1 MSEIVIRR
9 AFLRDFISCTECIQ
23 FFTPKKVDKN
33 GHSYRMSTM
42 SSLDKYDKHA
52 LKAFIESHRCQR
64 GEGGAKASMCGTEQI
79 KGSFYVPDEDYDEFL
94 DLMHDYLFVKKGR
107 PINFVE
113 QPILGSPKP
122 ILVDMDFKFALDSNL
137 THQFDETHTRAFV
150 GRLLD
155 GLKYFFDLPDRPLRF
170 FVSSRPQA
178 YKETTK
184 DGSIAKVKDG
194 IHIQC
199 PDMCIPNEKQ
209 AVLRNWLLQQ
219 KAIDTA
225 FDGVEYVNDDPSDI
239 YDEALTRKQGWFFHG
254 ESKMTQPAYKIDSVF
269 VYDTSTETFSE
280 EDPKK
285 YTNRELMTLL
295 SIRYKLHPDTHPVL
309 TEREDEYQRLLPA
322 KLTSPVVAN
331 ATSITSPTTASQQNA
346 IYIPEAHD
354 EEEIIICKRL
364 AIECL
369 SAKRATDYK
378 TWIETGWCLSNI
390 DHSDEMFQ
398 VWVSF
403 SMKSPKA
410 GETDWAK
417 YKRSWSSGFSRN
429 SAGAKLT
436 IKSLHYWAREDAPE
450 KYKEIIEDDTI
461 RYVQFRVNDTH
472 HHCARILQRMY
483 KQNFCASIENRKIAW
498 YIFDEKMHTWRHI
511 NQGMELREKLSFEVA
526 ALVIAAR
533 ERLKK
538 KGQDE
543 MAETNPDKWF
553 DQWIHSPDG
562 ERFKMLTK
570 LETHLYSSDFKNCVM
585 KEAAEL
591 FSEEDFT
598 QRLNLNQYLIPCQN
612 GVIDLRTEVEE
623 PDGSVSTKIA
633 FRPGKPDDFMS
644 FMVGR
649 NVGDMGN
656 NRSIYYTPYNAE
668 DPMQIELMDF
678 LKKIFTKDDLLWYV
692 IRLMASCLEGANRE
706 QCYYTFIGVGGNG
719 KSKLVDLM
727 RFTFGDFSSSLQATA
742 LTRKRP
748 DSGAANP
755 DIVAI
760 KNKRFIYL
768 QEPDDKEPLNTSRM
782 KQFSG
787 EDVVEARGLFEDQ
800 QRFRITGK
808 LFMMCNRYPPI
819 HSMDKGTWRRIR
831 VITFGSEFVENSD
844 PRLKNGTKNIFARDK
859 DLDRKLMRWRE
870 AWLSLLVHVY
880 ETQYM
885 VRGLEPIPE
894 SVLEQSNKYKES
906 FDMYGKFKAERMV
919 DFRNPKQKLTEFGDE
934 EATIKDMTRAYTK
947 WTKANEG
954 ILSGNK
960 LSKQELQNRLDEDFG
975 TLQVGVY
982 KRVKVFDDEDDMA
995 VFVRDRSEELSPP
1008 LTHT

>member
-1 MSEIVIRR
+1 
-9 AFLRDFISCTECIQ
+9 
-23 FFTPKKVDKN
+23 
-33 GHSYRMSTM
+33 MSTM
-42 SSLDKYDKHA
+42 SSLDKY
-52 LKAFIESHRCQR
+52 ESHGLKKFIDERRCKG
-64 GEGGAKASMCGTEQI
+64 GEGGSKASLCRITKGNA
-79 KGSFYVPDEDYDEFL
+79 GSFYVADEDYEKFL
-94 DLMHDYLFVKKGR
+94 DLMHDYLFIKKGR

-113 QPILGSPKP
+113 QPVLGAPKP
-122 ILVDMDFKFALDSNL
+122 VLVDMDFKYAIDSTL
-137 THQFDETHTRAFV
+137 SHQFDESHTRAFV
-150 GRLLD
+150 GHLVD
-155 GLKYFFDLPDRPLRF
+155 GLKYFFELPDRPLRF

-178 YKETTK
+178 YQEN
-184 DGSIAKVKDG
+184 GKVKDG

-209 AVLRNWLLQQ
+209 AVLRNWLLGQ
-219 KAIDTA
+219 KAIEQS
-225 FDGVEYVNDDPSDI
+225 FEGVGYVNEDAKDI
-239 YDEALTRKQGWFFHG
+239 YDEALTRKQGWFLHG

-280 EDPKK
+280 EDPGS
-285 YTNRELMTLL
+285 YTDRELMTLL
-295 SIRYKLHPDTHPVL
+295 SIRYRLQPDTHPVL
-309 TEREDEYQRLLPA
+309 KEREAEYARLLTA
-322 KLTSPVVAN
+322 KAVA
-331 ATSITSPTTASQQNA
+331 PTTAPPADTVTVPSVQPHGV
-346 IYIPEAHD
+346 YIPEAHD
-354 EEEIIICKRL
+354 EDEVIICKRL
-364 AIECL
+364 ALECL
-369 SAKRATDYK
+369 SVRRASDYK
-378 TWIETGWCLSNI
+378 TWMETGWCLSNI
-390 DHSDEMFQ
+390 DQSEDMFET
-398 VWVSF
+398 WVEF
-403 SMKSPKA
+403 SKKSPKA

-417 YKRSWSSGFSRN
+417 YKRYWASGFSRN
-429 SAGAKLT
+429 TTGAKLT
-436 IKSLHYWAREDAPE
+436 MKSLHYWARDDSPE

-461 RYVQFRVNDTH
+461 RYVQLRVNDTH

-498 YIFDEKMHTWRHI
+498 YIFDERMHTWRHI

-526 ALVIAAR
+526 GLVITAR

-543 MAETNPDKWF
+543 KAAANPEGWF
-553 DQWIHSPDG
+553 DEWVACPDG
-562 ERFKMLTK
+562 QRFKMLTK

-612 GVIDLRTEVEE
+612 GVIDLRNEVQEA
-623 PDGSVSTKIA
+623 DGSVANKIS

-644 FMVGR
+644 FMMGR

-656 NRSIYYTPYNAE
+656 KSSIYYTPYDPE
-668 DPMQIELMDF
+668 DPMQIELMEF

-727 RFTFGDFSSSLQATA
+727 RFTFGDFSCSLQATA

-808 LFMMCNRYPPI
+808 LFMMCNRFPPI
-819 HSMDKGTWRRIR
+819 NSMDKGTWRRIR
-831 VITFGSEFVENSD
+831 VLTFASEFVDDND
-844 PRLKNGTKNIFARDK
+844 PRLKKVTPNIFARDK

-885 VRGLEPIPE
+885 VRGLAPVPQC
-894 SVLEQSNKYKES
+894 VLDHSNKYKES
-906 FDMYGKFKAERMV
+906 FDMYGKFKAERMI
-919 DFRNPKQKLTEFGDE
+919 DFRDPRQKIAEFGDE
-934 EATIKDMTRAYTK
+934 QETIKDMSRAYTK
-947 WTKANEG
+947 WKKANEG
-954 ILSGNK
+954 ILSGTS

-975 TLQVGVY
+975 TQEVGVY
-982 KRVKVFDDEDDMA
+982 RRVKVFDDDEA
-995 VFVRDRSEELSPP
+995 KEQFILERSETEAGLP
-1008 LTHT
+1008 

>member
-1 MSEIVIRR
+1 
-9 AFLRDFISCTECIQ
+9 
-23 FFTPKKVDKN
+23 
-33 GHSYRMSTM
+33 MSTM
-42 SSLDKYDKHA
+42 SSLDKY
-52 LKAFIESHRCQR
+52 ESHGLKKFIDERRCR
-64 GEGGAKASMCGTEQI
+64 GGESGGSKASLCRITKGNA
-79 KGSFYVPDEDYDEFL
+79 GSFYIPDEDYEKFL
-94 DLMHDYLFVKKGR
+94 DLAHDYLFIKKGR
-107 PINFVE
+107 PLNFVE
-113 QPILGSPKP
+113 QPVLNAPKP
-122 ILVDMDFKFALDSNL
+122 VLVDMDFKYAIDSTL
-137 THQFDETHTRAFV
+137 SHQFNESHTRSFV
-150 GRLLD
+150 EHMVR
-155 GLKYFFDLPDRPLRF
+155 GLKYFFELPDRPLRF

-178 YKETTK
+178 YQEN
-184 DGSIAKVKDG
+184 GKVKDG

-219 KAIDTA
+219 KAIETS
-225 FDGVEYVNDDPSDI
+225 FEGVGYVNEDAKDI
-239 YDEALTRKQGWFFHG
+239 YDETMTRKQGWFLHG

-280 EDPKK
+280 EDPGS
-285 YTNRELMTLL
+285 YTDRQLMTLL
-295 SIRYKLHPDTHPVL
+295 SIRYKLQPDTHPVL
-309 TEREDEYQRLLPA
+309 SAREEEYSRLLTLKPVGSVASEVPSSQPA
-322 KLTSPVVAN
+322 STIKGN
-331 ATSITSPTTASQQNA
+331 AHGV
-346 IYIPEAHD
+346 YIPEAHD
-354 EEEIIICKRL
+354 EDEVIICKRL
-364 AIECL
+364 ALECL
-369 SAKRATDYK
+369 SVKRATDYK
-378 TWIETGWCLSNI
+378 TWMETGWCLSNI
-390 DHSDEMFQ
+390 DQSDDMFQ
-398 VWVSF
+398 VWVAF
-403 SMKSPKA
+403 SMKSTKA

-417 YKRSWSSGFSRN
+417 FKRSWSSGFSRN
-429 SAGAKLT
+429 TAGAKLT

-483 KQNFCASIENRKIAW
+483 KQNFCASIDKTKISW

-526 ALVIAAR
+526 DLVIAAR

-543 MAETNPDKWF
+543 MAEANPEKWF

-612 GVIDLRTEVEE
+612 GVIDLRNEIEQD
-623 PDGSVSTKIA
+623 DGTVANKIA

-644 FMVGR
+644 FMAGR

-656 NRSIYYTPYNAE
+656 KSSIYYTPYDAE
-668 DPMQIELMDF
+668 DPMQIELMEF
-678 LKKIFTKDDLLWYV
+678 LKKIFTNDDLLWYV

-819 HSMDKGTWRRIR
+819 NSMDKGTWRRIR
-831 VITFGSEFVENSD
+831 VLTFGSEFVEDTD
-844 PRLKNGTKNIFARDK
+844 PRLKKGTANIFVRDK

-885 VRGLEPIPE
+885 VRGLAPVPQ
-894 SVLEQSNKYKES
+894 SVLDHSNKYKES
-906 FDMYGKFKAERMV
+906 FDMYGKFKAERMI
-919 DFRNPKQKLTEFGDE
+919 DFRDPRQKITEFGDE
-934 EATIKDMTRAYTK
+934 QETIKDMSRAYTK
-947 WTKANEG
+947 WKKANEG
-954 ILSGNK
+954 ILSGTN

-975 TLQVGVY
+975 TQEVGVY
-982 KRVKVFDDEDDMA
+982 KRVKVFDDDESKEQ
-995 VFVRDRSEELSPP
+995 FIQERSDTEAGLP
-1008 LTHT
+1008 

>member
-1 MSEIVIRR
+1 
-9 AFLRDFISCTECIQ
+9 
-23 FFTPKKVDKN
+23 
-33 GHSYRMSTM
+33 MSTM
-42 SSLDKYDKHA
+42 SSLDKYDKHE
-52 LKAFIESHRCQR
+52 LKSFIEAHRCPR
-64 GEGGAKASMCGTEQI
+64 GDGGAKASMCGTEQI
-79 KGSFYVPDEDYDEFL
+79 KGSFYVPDEEYDTFL
-94 DLMHDYLFVKKGR
+94 SLMHDYLFIKKGR

-113 QPILGSPKP
+113 QPVLGAAKP
-122 ILVDMDFKFALDSNL
+122 LLFDMDFKFPLDSNL

-150 GRLLD
+150 GHVVD
-155 GLKYFFDLPDRPLRF
+155 GLRHFFELPDRPLRF

-178 YKETTK
+178 YKENTK
-184 DGSIAKVKDG
+184 DGITAKVKDG

-199 PDMCIPNEKQ
+199 PDMCVPNEKQ
-209 AVLRNWLLQQ
+209 AVLRNWLLDQ
-219 KAIDTA
+219 KAIEKA
-225 FDGVEYVNDDPSDI
+225 FDGVEYVKEDSKKI

-269 VYDTSTETFSE
+269 VYDTSTETFTE

-285 YTNRELMTLL
+285 YGNRELMTLL

-309 TEREDEYQRLLPA
+309 PEREEEYKRLSAKAAAPLPPNSA
-322 KLTSPVVAN
+322 QPL
-331 ATSITSPTTASQQNA
+331 ASQVAVQPTA
-346 IYIPEAHD
+346 VYIPDAHD
-354 EEEIIICKRL
+354 EDEVIICKRL
-364 AIECL
+364 ALECL
-369 SAKRATDYK
+369 SAKRASDYK
-378 TWIETGWCLSNI
+378 TWMETGWCLSNI
-390 DHSDEMFQ
+390 DQSEDMFQ
-398 VWVSF
+398 AWVEF
-403 SMKSPKA
+403 SKKSPKA
-410 GETDWAK
+410 GETDWARF
-417 YKRSWSSGFSRN
+417 KRAWATGFSRN
-429 SAGAKLT
+429 TTGAKLT

-450 KYKEIIEDDTI
+450 KYREIIEDDTV

-483 KQNFCASIENRKIAW
+483 KQTFCASIENRKIAW
-498 YIFDEKMHTWRHI
+498 YIFDERMHTWRHI

-598 QRLNLNQYLIPCQN
+598 QRLNLNQFLVPCQN
-612 GVIDLRTEVEE
+612 GVIDLRNEVEE
-623 PDGSVSTKIA
+623 ADGSVSNKIV

-644 FMVGR
+644 FMMGR

-656 NRSIYYTPYNAE
+656 NRSIYYTPYDPE
-668 DPMQIELMDF
+668 DPMQIELLDF
-678 LKKIFTKDDLLWYV
+678 LRKIFTKEDILWFV

-819 HSMDKGTWRRIR
+819 NSMDKGTWRRIR
-831 VITFGSEFVENSD
+831 VITFGSEFVEDTD
-844 PRLKNGTKNIFARDK
+844 PRLKKETPNIFARDK

-880 ETQYM
+880 ETQYL
-885 VRGLEPIPE
+885 VRGLAPIPQ
-894 SVLEQSNKYKES
+894 SVLDHSNKYKES
-906 FDMYGKFKAERMV
+906 FDMYGKFKAERMI
-919 DFRNPKQKLTEFGDE
+919 DFRDPRQKLTEFGDE
-934 EATIKDMTRAYTK
+934 EATIKDVSRAYTK
-947 WTKANEG
+947 WKKANEG
-954 ILSGNK
+954 ILSGTN

-975 TLQVGVY
+975 TQEVGLY
-982 KRVKVFDDEDDMA
+982 KRVKVFDDDEA
-995 VFVRDRSEELSPP
+995 KEEFIRERSETEAGLP
-1008 LTHT
+1008 

>member
-1 MSEIVIRR
+1 
-9 AFLRDFISCTECIQ
+9 
-23 FFTPKKVDKN
+23 
-33 GHSYRMSTM
+33 M
-42 SSLDKYDKHA
+42 SSLDKYEKHP
-52 LKAFIESHRCQR
+52 LKDFIERHRCPR

-79 KGSFYVPDEDYDEFL
+79 KGSFYVPEERYDEFF
-94 DLMHDYLFVKKGR
+94 DLMHDYLFIKKGR

-113 QPILGSPKP
+113 QPLLGAPKP
-122 ILVDMDFKFALDSNL
+122 VLVDMDFKFPIDSNL
-137 THQFDETHTRAFV
+137 THQFDQTHTRAFIGHLV
-150 GRLLD
+150 D
-155 GLKYFFDLPDRPLRF
+155 ALKYFFELPDRPLRF

-178 YKETTK
+178 YKENTK
-184 DGSIAKVKDG
+184 ENAQVKDG

-199 PDMCIPNEKQ
+199 PDICIPNEKQ
-209 AVLRNWLLQQ
+209 AVIRNWLLEE
-219 KAIDTA
+219 KAIEKS
-225 FDGVEYVNDDPSDI
+225 FEGVEYVNKPKDI

-254 ESKMTQPAYKIDSVF
+254 ESKMTQPSYKIDSVF
-269 VYDTSTETFSE
+269 VYNTSTEEFTE

-285 YTNRELMTLL
+285 YGNRELMTLL

-309 TEREDEYQRLLPA
+309 KEKEEEYAKRLSVKAPLPVEA
-322 KLTSPVVAN
+322 G
-331 ATSITSPTTASQQNA
+331 TAHQA
-346 IYIPEAHD
+346 VYIPEMHD
-354 EEEIIICKRL
+354 EDEINICKRL
-364 AIECL
+364 TLECM
-369 SAKRATDYK
+369 SEKRATDYK
-378 TWIETGWCLSNI
+378 TWIEMGWCLSNI
-390 DHSDEMFQ
+390 DGSEEMYE
-398 VWVSF
+398 VWVEF
-403 SMKSPKA
+403 SKKSTKA
-410 GETDWAK
+410 SDTDWNRYRRA
-417 YKRSWSSGFSRN
+417 WMSGFSRN
-429 SAGAKLT
+429 TTGAKLT
-436 IKSLHYWAREDAPE
+436 MKSLHYWARDDSPE
-450 KYKEIIEDDTI
+450 KYRQIIEDDTI

-526 ALVIAAR
+526 DVVIAAR

-543 MAETNPDKWF
+543 MAADDPSGWF
-553 DQWIHSPDG
+553 EHWIHSPDG

-598 QRLNLNQYLIPCQN
+598 QRLNLNQFLLPCQN
-612 GVIDLRTEVEE
+612 GVIDLRNEVQEA
-623 PDGSVSTKIA
+623 DGSVSQKIV
-633 FRPGKPDDFMS
+633 FRPGKPDDYMS

-656 NRSIYYTPYNAE
+656 NRSIYYTPYDPE

-678 LKKIFTKDDLLWYV
+678 LKKIFTKEDLLGYV

-808 LFMMCNRYPPI
+808 LCMMCNRFPPI
-819 HSMDKGTWRRIR
+819 NSMDKGTWRRIR
-831 VITFGSEFVENSD
+831 VITFGSEFVEDTD
-844 PRLKNGTKNIFARDK
+844 PRLKKGVPNIFPRDK

-870 AWLSLLVHVY
+870 AWLSLLVHIY
-880 ETQYM
+880 ETQYL
-885 VRGLEPIPE
+885 VRGLAPVPQ
-894 SVLEQSNKYKES
+894 SVLDHSNKYKES
-906 FDMYGKFKAERMV
+906 FDMYGKFKAERMI
-919 DFRNPKQKLTEFGDE
+919 DFRDPRQTLLETGEE
-934 EATIKDMTRAYTK
+934 EATVGQMKAAYTK
-947 WTKANEG
+947 WLKANEG

-960 LSKQELQNRLDEDFG
+960 LTMQELQIRLEEDFG
-975 TLQVGVY
+975 GIEAKVF
-982 KRVKVFDDEDDMA
+982 KRVMVFNSPEEMQEE
-995 VFVRDRSEELSPP
+995 VEKRSSSEATLP
-1008 LTHT
+1008 

>member
-1 MSEIVIRR
+1 
-9 AFLRDFISCTECIQ
+9 
-23 FFTPKKVDKN
+23 
-33 GHSYRMSTM
+33 MSTM
-42 SSLDKYDKHA
+42 SSLDKYDKHP
-52 LKAFIESHRCQR
+52 LKAFIETHRSQR
-64 GEGGAKASMCGTEQI
+64 GEGAKASMCGTEQI
-79 KGSFYVPDEDYDEFL
+79 KGSFYVPDEEYETFL
-94 DLMHDYLFVKKGR
+94 GLMHDYLFVKKGR

-113 QPILGSPKP
+113 QPVLGAAKP
-122 ILVDMDFKFALDSNL
+122 LLVDMDFKFAIDSNL
-137 THQFDETHTRAFV
+137 THQFDDTHTSAFV
-150 GRLLD
+150 GHLVE
-155 GLKYFFDLPDRPLRF
+155 GLKYFFEMPDRPLRF

-178 YKETTK
+178 YKEGK

-209 AVLRNWLLQQ
+209 AVLRSWLLEH
-219 KAIDTA
+219 KAIEQS
-225 FDGVEYVNDDPSDI
+225 FEGVDYVNDAKDI

-285 YTNRELMTLL
+285 YSNRELMTLL
-295 SIRYKLHPDTHPVL
+295 SIRYKLQPDTHPVL
-309 TEREDEYQRLLPA
+309 KEREGEYTQRSAVKPA
-322 KLTSPVVAN
+322 VPAPREQAAAQPHAV
-331 ATSITSPTTASQQNA
+331 
-346 IYIPEAHD
+346 YIPEAHD
-354 EEEIIICKRL
+354 EDEIIICKSL
-364 AIECL
+364 ALECL
-369 SAKRATDYK
+369 SPQRATDYK

-390 DHSDEMFQ
+390 DPSDDMFQ
-398 VWVSF
+398 TWLEF
-403 SMKSPKA
+403 SKKSTKS
-410 GETDWAK
+410 GDTDWAK
-417 YKRSWSSGFSRN
+417 YRRYWSAGFSRN
-429 SAGAKLT
+429 TTGAKLT
-436 IKSLHYWAREDAPE
+436 IKSLHYWAREDSPE
-450 KYKEIIEDDTI
+450 KYREIIENDTI

-526 ALVIAAR
+526 DLVIAAR

-538 KGQDE
+538 KGQDD

-553 DQWIHSPDG
+553 DQWIHTPDG

-598 QRLNLNQYLIPCQN
+598 QRLNLNQYLVPCQN
-612 GVIDLRTEVEE
+612 GVIDLRNEVEE
-623 PDGSVSTKIA
+623 ADGTVSNKIV

-644 FMVGR
+644 FMMGR

-656 NRSIYYTPYNAE
+656 NRSIYYNPYNPE
-668 DPMQIELMDF
+668 DPVQIELMDF
-678 LKKIFTKDDLLWYV
+678 LKKIFTNDDILWYV

-844 PRLKNGTKNIFARDK
+844 PRLKNGTKNIFMRDK

-870 AWLSLLVHVY
+870 PWLALLVHVY
-880 ETQYM
+880 ETQYL

-894 SVLEQSNKYKES
+894 SVFQHSNKYKES
-906 FDMYGKFKAERMV
+906 FDLYAKFKAERMI
-919 DFRNPKQKLTEFGDE
+919 DFRDPRLKVTELGTEQCTFKE
-934 EATIKDMTRAYTK
+934 ITNAY
-947 WTKANEG
+947 KAWGKNNDG
-954 ILSGNK
+954 MMSGNK
-960 LSKQELQNRLDEDFG
+960 PNVQELRNRLDEDFG
-975 TLQVGVY
+975 TLGNDVY
-982 KRVKVFDDEDDMA
+982 KRVKVFNSDEEKDE
-995 VFVRDRSEELSPP
+995 FLSSDLGDVGLP
-1008 LTHT
+1008 

>member
-1 MSEIVIRR
+1 
-9 AFLRDFISCTECIQ
+9 
-23 FFTPKKVDKN
+23 
-33 GHSYRMSTM
+33 M
-42 SSLDKYDKHA
+42 SSLDKYEKHP
-52 LKAFIESHRCQR
+52 LKEFIDSHRCPR
-64 GEGGAKASMCGTEQI
+64 GGGGAKASMCGTDQI
-79 KGSFYVPDEDYDEFL
+79 TGSFYVSDDEYDKFL

-113 QPILGSPKP
+113 QPVLAAPKP
-122 ILVDMDFKFALDSNL
+122 ILVDMDFKFAIDSNL
-137 THQFDETHTRAFV
+137 SHQFDQTHTRAFV
-150 GRLLD
+150 EHLVN
-155 GLKYFFDLPDRPLRF
+155 GLKYFFELPDRPLRF

-178 YKETTK
+178 YKENTK
-184 DGSIAKVKDG
+184 ENAKVKDG

-209 AVLRNWLLQQ
+209 AVLRSWLLEQ
-219 KAIDTA
+219 KAIEQS
-225 FDGVEYVNDDPSDI
+225 FEGVEYINDPKDI

-269 VYDTSTETFSE
+269 VYDTPTETFTE
-280 EDPKK
+280 EDPTK
-285 YTNRELMTLL
+285 YSNRELMTLL
-295 SIRYKLHPDTHPVL
+295 SIRYKLQPD
-309 TEREDEYQRLLPA
+309 
-322 KLTSPVVAN
+322 TSPVLPEREADYARRLAVKAAPAPS
-331 ATSITSPTTASQQNA
+331 ATPVTDTLPQKLA
-346 IYIPEAHD
+346 IYIPETHD
-354 EEEIIICKRL
+354 EDEINICKRL
-364 AIECL
+364 VHECL
-369 SAKRATDYK
+369 TAKRATDYK

-390 DHSDEMFQ
+390 DSSEDMFQ
-398 VWVSF
+398 TWVEF
-403 SMKSPKA
+403 SKKSPKSA
-410 GETDWAK
+410 DTDWNK
-417 YKRSWSSGFSRN
+417 YHRAWATGFSRN
-429 SAGAKLT
+429 TTGAKLT
-436 IKSLHYWAREDAPE
+436 MKSLHYWARDDAPE
-450 KYKEIIEDDTI
+450 KYREIIEDDTI
-461 RYVQFRVNDTH
+461 RYVQFRVDDTH
-472 HHCARILQRMY
+472 HHSARILQRMY
-483 KQNFCASIENRKIAW
+483 KQNFCASIEARKVAW

-526 ALVIAAR
+526 DVVIAAR

-543 MAETNPDKWF
+543 MAATNPEKWF

-598 QRLNLNQYLIPCQN
+598 QRLNLNQFLLPCQN
-612 GVIDLRTEVEE
+612 GVIDLRNEVQEA
-623 PDGSVSTKIA
+623 DGSISNKIV
-633 FRPGKPDDFMS
+633 FRPGKPDDYMS

-649 NVGDMGN
+649 NVGDTGSGQ
-656 NRSIYYTPYNAE
+656 SIYYTAYDPE
-668 DPMQIELMDF
+668 DPVQIELMDF
-678 LKKIFTKDDLLWYV
+678 LKKIFTKEDLLWYV

-755 DIVAI
+755 DIISI

-808 LFMMCNRYPPI
+808 LCMMCNRFPPI
-819 HSMDKGTWRRIR
+819 HAMDKGTWRRIR
-831 VITFGSEFVENSD
+831 VITFGSEFVEDSD
-844 PRLKNGTKNIFARDK
+844 PRLKAGAKNIFPRDK

-870 AWLSLLVHVY
+870 AWLSLLVHTY
-880 ETQYM
+880 ETQYR
-885 VRGLEPIPE
+885 VKGLEPIPH
-894 SVLEQSNKYKES
+894 SVLEHSNKYKES

-919 DFRNPKQKLTEFGDE
+919 DFRDPRQKLSETIDDKC
-934 EATIKDMTRAYTK
+934 TIKDMVRAYTK
-947 WTKANEG
+947 WSKTNEG
-954 ILSGNK
+954 ILSGKN
-960 LSKQELQNRLDEDFG
+960 LTKQELQNRLEEDFG
-975 TLQVGVY
+975 SQEVGVY
-982 KRVKVFDDEDDMA
+982 KRVMVFDDDESREQ
-995 VFVRDRSEELSPP
+995 FIQERSGEPDSEATLP
-1008 LTHT
+1008 

>member
-1 MSEIVIRR
+1 
-9 AFLRDFISCTECIQ
+9 
-23 FFTPKKVDKN
+23 
-33 GHSYRMSTM
+33 MSTM
-42 SSLDKYDKHA
+42 SSLDKYEKHE
-52 LKAFIESHRCQR
+52 LKSFIEGHRSR
-64 GEGGAKASMCGTEQI
+64 GGAGGGAKASMCGTEQI
-79 KGSFYVPDEDYDEFL
+79 KGSFYVPDEEYETFL
-94 DLMHDYLFVKKGR
+94 DLMHDYLFVKHGR

-113 QPILGSPKP
+113 QPVFGAPKP
-122 ILVDMDFKFALDSNL
+122 LLVDMDFKFAIDSNL
-137 THQFDETHTRAFV
+137 THQFDESHTSAFV
-150 GRLLD
+150 GHLVE
-155 GLKYFFDLPDRPLRF
+155 GLKYFFELPDRPLRF

-178 YKETTK
+178 YKEITK
-184 DGSIAKVKDG
+184 DPTGAPKTKEGNTAKVKDG

-199 PDMCIPNEKQ
+199 PDICIPNEKQ
-209 AVLRNWLLQQ
+209 AVLRTWLLEQ
-219 KAIDTA
+219 KAIEKA
-225 FDGVEYVNDDPSDI
+225 FEGVEYVNDAKDI

-269 VYDTSTETFSE
+269 VYDTSTGTFTE

-309 TEREDEYQRLLPA
+309 QEREEEYGRRVSAKVAAAAAAAAPA
-322 KLTSPVVAN
+322 APA
-331 ATSITSPTTASQQNA
+331 AAAQNA
-346 IYIPEAHD
+346 VYIPETHD
-354 EEEIIICKRL
+354 EDEILICKRL
-364 AIECL
+364 ALECL
-369 SAKRATDYK
+369 SVERATNYK

-390 DHSDEMFQ
+390 DGSDDMFET
-398 VWVSF
+398 WVQF
-403 SMKSPKA
+403 SQKSSKA
-410 GETDWAK
+410 ADTDWGR
-417 YKRSWSSGFSRN
+417 YKRSWATGFSRN
-429 SAGAKLT
+429 TTGAKLT
-436 IKSLHYWAREDAPE
+436 MKSLHYWARDDSPE
-450 KYKEIIEDDTI
+450 KYREIIEDDTI

-472 HHCARILQRMY
+472 HHSARILQRMY
-483 KQNFCASIENRKIAW
+483 KQKFCASIENRKIAW

-526 ALVIAAR
+526 EVVIAAR

-543 MAETNPDKWF
+543 MAAGDPSGWF
-553 DQWIHSPDG
+553 EHWIHSPDG

-570 LETHLYSSDFKNCVM
+570 LETHLYSADFKNCVM

-598 QRLNLNQYLIPCQN
+598 QRLNLNQYLLPCQN
-612 GVIDLRTEVEE
+612 GVIDLRNEVQEA
-623 PDGSVSTKIA
+623 DGTVSTKIA

-649 NVGDMGN
+649 NVGDTGN
-656 NRSIYYTPYNAE
+656 GRSIYYSPYDPD

-678 LKKIFTKDDLLWYV
+678 LKKIFTKDDVLAYV

-819 HSMDKGTWRRIR
+819 NSMDKGTWRRIR
-831 VITFGSEFVENSD
+831 VITFGSEFVEDTD
-844 PRLKNGTKNIFARDK
+844 PRLKKKTPNIFPRDK
-859 DLDRKLMRWRE
+859 DLDGKLMRWRE

-880 ETQYM
+880 ETQYL
-885 VRGLEPIPE
+885 VRGLAPVPQ
-894 SVLEQSNKYKES
+894 SVLDHSNKYKES
-906 FDMYGKFKAERMV
+906 FDMYGKFKADRMI
-919 DFRNPKQKLTEFGDE
+919 DFRDPRQKLTEFGDE
-934 EATIKDMTRAYTK
+934 QATVSEMTAAYTR
-947 WTKANEG
+947 WLKANEG
-954 ILSGNK
+954 ILSGTK
-960 LSKQELQNRLDEDFG
+960 LSKQELQNRLEEDFG
-975 TLQVGVY
+975 GLEAKVF
-982 KRVKVFDDEDDMA
+982 KRVLVFNSPEDMQEEIDK
-995 VFVRDRSEELSPP
+995 RSSGDATLP
-1008 LTHT
+1008 